1 MRNTAHSRHSGAASI
16 ALAVLWTASAA
27 VHACP
32 PEYEYEMACAPPCG
46 IYKSA
51 AIGLDINEAGD
62 IVGFAI
68 GLCYNDRAFI
78 WKAGS
83 PSIQF
88 LPMPAGTSSSRAHGI
103 NDKGQIVGVWTHPT
117 HPGSGG
123 FMIDNGVFIGMG
135 TLPGG
140 DWSEAYDVNDDGVA
154 VGFWGNTIVGP
165 GLLAMSW
172 QDGAMS
178 DLSPLL
184 AEPSSVAYAINDAGW
199 ITGFVS
205 PVNYNVDGRAFL
217 WDGTQL
223 TVLPPAPGA
232 YTSFGR
238 AINGLGQ
245 VAGWGNADCD
255 PPQKYCLLRRGFF
268 WNGSEMI
275 ALGSLPG
282 YPSVRPYGLNDAG
295 QIVGFMDKELGGYSA
310 FLWDTGTLYTLDE
323 ITPGL
328 DGVNIGASLAYAI
341 NSSGQIAGDVVSA
354 AGGCALRLTPKP
366 RRQADLD
373 CDGSVGASDLAILI
387 QSWGAKDS
395 PADLDRDGGVDA
407 ADLGILLGDWGD

>member
-1 MRNTAHSRHSGAASI
+1 M
-16 ALAVLWTASAA
+16 
-27 VHACP
+27 
-32 PEYEYEMACAPPCG
+32 EYEYEMACAPPCG
-46 IYKSA
+46 AFKSGA
-51 AIGLDINEAGD
+51 VGLDINEAGD

-140 DWSEAYDVNDDGVA
+140 NWSEAYDVNDDGVA

-205 PVNYNVDGRAFL
+205 PVNYNFDGRAFI

-255 PPQKYCLLRRGFF
+255 PPQKSCLIRRGFF
-268 WNGSEMI
+268 WNGNEMI

-282 YPSVRPYGLNDAG
+282 YPNVRPYGLNDAG
-295 QIVGFMDKELGGYSA
+295 QIVGFMDKALGGYSA
-310 FLWDTGTLYTLDE
+310 FLWETGTLYTLDE
-323 ITPGL
+323 ITPGF
-328 DGVNIGASLAYAI
+328 DGVNIGARLAYAI

-366 RRQADLD
+366 RRHADLD